1 MIKNA
6 KVIDGTIYSNLII
19 SGANN
24 LINNKNRIDALNV
37 FPVPDG
43 DTGTNMSNTAEAAAK
58 ALKSLENTTNLAEV
72 SAVVSKNMLLGARG
86 NSGVILS
93 QIFKGFANYFADKN
107 EVTVLEL
114 VKGFQSATKRAYESV
129 LKPVEGTILTV
140 IRETTEQLAKNV
152 NEETT
157 LEHFFEMAKN
167 YSRVACDN
175 TPNLLKVLREVGVVD
190 SGGEGLVSFITGMHS
205 YVIGNPVEIQ
215 QVEQSID
222 KFISSDEVYKGEF
235 GYCTEF
241 IIELNK
247 PDEFDKTAF
256 EKHISKFANSLVI
269 VQDAELIKV
278 HGHTLK
284 PGDMLNFGQKHGE
297 FIKIKSENMTLQA
310 ENSRANRNNSVVI
323 NDVVS
328 QGNKKCGIVSCNL
341 GSGFIDKMKELGAD
355 AIIECGQTQNPSV
368 TDILE
373 AIKSVDAKD
382 VFVLPNNPNIF
393 LAAEQAASGIFD
405 KNVHIIPTRTQIQ
418 GINAIIA
425 FNSNS
430 NSDENNELMKEVM
443 KMVRTGEVTM
453 AVRDT
458 TFNGVKIKKD
468 NFISILDGKIISCKT
483 SYLEAAKHLIKKAA
497 NDETEVI
504 TIYYGNDASEPDAI
518 ELVDYINRYYDCE
531 VEVVNGNQPN
541 YHFLIGFE

>member
-1 MIKNA
+1 
-6 KVIDGTIYSNLII
+6 
-19 SGANN
+19 
-24 LINNKNRIDALNV
+24 
-37 FPVPDG
+37 
-43 DTGTNMSNTAEAAAK
+43 
-58 ALKSLENTTNLAEV
+58 
-72 SAVVSKNMLLGARG
+72 
-86 NSGVILS
+86 
-93 QIFKGFANYFADKN
+93 
-107 EVTVLEL
+107 
-114 VKGFQSATKRAYESV
+114 
-129 LKPVEGTILTV
+129 
-140 IRETTEQLAKNV
+140 
-152 NEETT
+152 
-157 LEHFFEMAKN
+157 MAKN

-205 YVIGNPVEIQ
+205 YVIGNPVQIQ

-241 IIELNK
+241 IIELSK

-284 PGDMLNFGQKHGE
+284 PGDMLNYGQKYGE

-310 ENSRANRNNSVVI
+310 ENSRSNRNNSVVI
-323 NDVVS
+323 NDVVA
-328 QGNKKCGIVSCNL
+328 QGAKKCGIVSCNL
-341 GSGFIDKMKELGAD
+341 GSGFINKMKELGVD

-393 LAAEQAASGIFD
+393 LAAQQAASGIFD
-405 KNVHIIPTRTQIQ
+405 KNVHIVPTRTQIQ

-430 NSDENNELMKEVM
+430 SSDENNELMKEVM

-458 TFNGVKIKKD
+458 TLNGVKIKKD
-468 NFISILDGKIISCKT
+468 NFISILDGKIISCKS

-497 NDETEVI
+497 NDETEII

-531 VEVVNGNQPN
+531 VELVNGNQPN